1 MTRQSMRFG
10 NSLGA
15 LALTFTLSFMMTPE
29 VLAQEAACQTHA
41 SLATLLEERFAE
53 KPVAAGLESGG
64 RLIEL
69 FASADSTSWT
79 MVTTT
84 PAGESCVMAAGEYWL
99 ELKRPAIDSPQV

>member
-15 LALTFTLSFMMTPE
+15 LALAFTLNFMMTPE

-41 SLATLLEERFAE
+41 GLATLLEERFAE

-69 FASADSTSWT
+69 FASADNTSWT

>member
-29 VLAQEAACQTHA
+29 VSAQEAACQTHA
-41 SLATLLEERFAE
+41 SLATLLEERYAE

-99 ELKRPAIDSPQV
+99 ELERPAIDSPQV

>member
-1 MTRQSMRFG
+1 MTRRSMRFA

-15 LALTFTLSFMMTPE
+15 LALAFTQMAMMAPG
-29 VLAQEAACQTHA
+29 VSAQEAACQTRAGLA
-41 SLATLLEERFAE
+41 SLLEERYAE

-79 MVTTT
+79 MVRTT

-99 ELKRPAIDSPQV
+99 ELQRPAIDSPQV